1 MYREAGIVLAMIVM
15 ARLIILKMDQQIVIL
30 LKGRLFKHG
39 LDMDIATTIYRKH
52 KAVLS
57 VILFVLGGA
66 AVGISVILLAN
77 DDSLF
82 WLSGAIAIALL
93 GLGIWGRVASF
104 RAADRELDHVGNAS
118 LHESAR

>member
-82 WLSGAIAIALL
+82 WLSGASRL
-93 GLGIWGRVASF
+93 
-104 RAADRELDHVGNAS
+104 
-118 LHESAR
+118 